1 MKETAP
7 KELDQL
13 VSYVVRNWIFGKR
26 WSPESECF
34 LRHISSVVTLK
45 IRLLSH
51 DKIKRY
57 ARKSSQ
63 IKGRILFDNWDDYLR
78 NELDTLQL
86 LDKIVADVASL
97 LPYKISPFSDQS
109 FAGESMDCYDM
120 DLVDEQKILVE

>member
-1 MKETAP
+1 VAIKTNNYAEGLHQSWNEAAGR
-7 KELDQL
+7 KLRFYRLAE
-13 VSYVVRNWIFGKR
+13 
-26 WSPESECF
+26 F

-86 LDKIVADVASL
+86 MDKIVADVASL
-97 LPYKISPFSDQS
+97 LPSKISPFTDRS
-109 FAGESMDCYDM
+109 FAGESMDCYVM